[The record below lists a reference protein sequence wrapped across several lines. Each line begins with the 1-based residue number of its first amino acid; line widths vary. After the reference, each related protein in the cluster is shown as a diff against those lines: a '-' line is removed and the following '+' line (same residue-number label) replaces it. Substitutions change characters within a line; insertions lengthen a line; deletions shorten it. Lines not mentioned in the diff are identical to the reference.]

1 MSHNHTH
8 FASRIIIATAVVA
21 MGLVIAPSGAHASAG
36 VTAAASTSAK
46 TAPGQPAFG
55 DKGPHVVAVQTAI
68 MRNGFTLTGGATG
81 VFNKATKRALTSFQK
96 VVGLK
101 ATGVVDTATAKVL
114 KVAVASTTTVQATT
128 TTVAATTTTIAATTT
143 TVAATT
149 TTAPAVVY
157 PLTTSTLP
165 VRGAKGDAVMA
176 VQKALKAAG
185 LEVRGGIDGAFGSGT
200 TATISSFQT
209 SKGLTASGV
218 LDIPTAVA
226 LALIAPVAA
235 PAPAPATVSVAS
247 TSSLLNPSS
256 LPVRGNRGDSVRTV
270 QNALINAGIEVKGGA
285 DGVFGGAT
293 YVALQ
298 KYQTANGLSVTGTL
312 TTQTAVKLSLVAAP
326 AVSISVFPV
335 QGLCSYENTWHAP
348 RGIERLHLGVDI
360 LAKEGNL
367 LYAVT
372 DGTITKVYT
381 VGTDKLAGNGVR
393 LTMADGTYFFYGH
406 MQKIADGITIGTKVK
421 AGQVV
426 GYLGKTGGTTT
437 PHLHLEV
444 HPLGGAAIDPTP
456 VVSAVDACSVTT
468 PLAAPGA

>member
-8 FASRIIIATAVVA
+8 FVNRIIVATAVVA
-21 MGLVIAPSGAHASAG
+21 MGLVMAPTGAHASTGA
-36 VTAAASTSAK
+36 VAASSATAK

-68 MRNGFTLTGGATG
+68 MRNGFTLNGGATG
-81 VFNKATKRALTSFQK
+81 VFNKSTQRALKNFQK

-114 KVAVASTTTVQATT
+114 KVAAASTTTVQATT
-128 TTVAATTTTIAATTT
+128 TTVQATTT
-143 TVAATT
+143 TVAPTT
-149 TTAPAVVY
+149 TTTPAVVY

-165 VRGAKGDAVMA
+165 VRGAKGDAVVA
-176 VQKALKAAG
+176 LQKALKAAG
-185 LEVRGGIDGAFGSGT
+185 LEVKGGIDGAFGSGT
-200 TATISSFQT
+200 TSTIATFQT
-209 SKGLTASGV
+209 SKGLTATGV

-235 PAPAPATVSVAS
+235 PAPAPAPAAVSIAS
-247 TSSLLNPSS
+247 TPTLLDSSA
-256 LPVRGNRGDSVRTV
+256 LPARGNRGDAVRTL
-270 QNALINAGIEVKGGA
+270 QKALINAGIEVKGGA

-293 YVALQ
+293 FVALQ
-298 KYQTANGLSVTGTL
+298 KFQTANALSVTGTL
-312 TTQTAVKLSLVAAP
+312 TTQTAVKLGLVAAP
-326 AVSISVFPV
+326 AVAISVFPV

-348 RGIERLHLGVDI
+348 RGNGRKHLGVDI
-360 LAKEGNL
+360 IAKEGKL
-367 LYAVT
+367 LYAVA
-372 DGTITKVYT
+372 DGTITKLYT
-381 VGTDKLAGNGVR
+381 EASDKLAGNGVR

-406 MQKIADGITIGTKVK
+406 MQKIADGMTIGTKVK

-444 HPLGGAAIDPTP
+444 HPLGGEAIDPTP
-456 VVSAVDACSVTT
+456 IVAAVDACSVTT
-468 PLAAPGA
+468 PLPIPAA

>member
-8 FASRIIIATAVVA
+8 FVNRIIVASAVVA
-21 MGLVIAPSGAHASAG
+21 MGLVMAPTGAHASTG
-36 VTAAASTSAK
+36 MAATSSASAK

-68 MRNGFTLTGGATG
+68 MRNGFTLNGGATG
-81 VFNKATKRALTSFQK
+81 VFNKSTQRALKTFQK

-101 ATGVVDTATAKVL
+101 PTGVVDTATAKVL
-114 KVAVASTTTVQATT
+114 KVAAVSTTTVQATT
-128 TTVAATTTTIAATTT
+128 TTVAPTTTTI
-143 TVAATT
+143 
-149 TTAPAVVY
+149 PSVVY

-165 VRGAKGDAVMA
+165 VRGAKGDAVVA

-185 LEVRGGIDGAFGSGT
+185 LEVKGGIDGAFGSGT
-200 TATISSFQT
+200 TATLASFQT
-209 SKGLTASGV
+209 NKGLTATGV

-235 PAPAPATVSVAS
+235 PAPAPAPAAVSVAS
-247 TSSLLNPSS
+247 TTTLIDPSS
-256 LPVRGNRGDSVRTV
+256 LPVRGNRGDTVRTL
-270 QNALINAGIEVKGGA
+270 QKALINAGIEVKGGA

-293 YVALQ
+293 FVALQ
-298 KYQTANGLSVTGTL
+298 KYQTANALTVTGTL
-312 TTQTAVKLSLVAAP
+312 TTQTAVKLGLVAAP
-326 AVSISVFPV
+326 AVAISVFPV

-348 RGIERLHLGVDI
+348 RGTNRKHLGVDI
-360 LAKEGNL
+360 IAKEGNL
-367 LYAVT
+367 LYAVA
-372 DGTITKVYT
+372 DGTITKLYT

-406 MQKIADGITIGTKVK
+406 MQKIADGMTIGTKVK

-444 HPLGGAAIDPTP
+444 HPLGGEAIDPTP

-468 PLAAPGA
+468 PLPVPAA

>member
-8 FASRIIIATAVVA
+8 FVNRIIVASAVVA
-21 MGLVIAPSGAHASAG
+21 MGLVMAPTGAHASTGMVA
-36 VTAAASTSAK
+36 TSSASAK

-68 MRNGFTLTGGATG
+68 MRNGFTLNGGATG
-81 VFNKATKRALTSFQK
+81 VFNKSTQRALKTFQK

-101 ATGVVDTATAKVL
+101 PTGVVDTATAKVL
-114 KVAVASTTTVQATT
+114 KVAAASTTTVQATT
-128 TTVAATTTTIAATTT
+128 TTVAPTTTTI
-143 TVAATT
+143 
-149 TTAPAVVY
+149 PSVVY

-165 VRGAKGDAVMA
+165 VRGAKGDAVVA

-185 LEVRGGIDGAFGSGT
+185 LEVKGGIDGAFGSGT
-200 TATISSFQT
+200 TATLASFQT
-209 SKGLTASGV
+209 NKGLTATGV

-235 PAPAPATVSVAS
+235 PAPAPAPAAVSVAS
-247 TSSLLNPSS
+247 TTTLIDPSS
-256 LPVRGNRGDSVRTV
+256 LPVRGNRGDTVRTL
-270 QNALINAGIEVKGGA
+270 QKALINAGIEVKGGA

-293 YVALQ
+293 FVALQ
-298 KYQTANGLSVTGTL
+298 KYQTANALTVTGTL
-312 TTQTAVKLSLVAAP
+312 TTQTAVKLGLVAAP
-326 AVSISVFPV
+326 AVAISVFPV

-348 RGIERLHLGVDI
+348 RGTDRKHLGVDI
-360 LAKEGNL
+360 IAKEGNL
-367 LYAVT
+367 LYAVA
-372 DGTITKVYT
+372 DGTITKLYT

-406 MQKIADGITIGTKVK
+406 MQKIADGMTIGTKVK

-444 HPLGGAAIDPTP
+444 HPLGGEAIDPTP

-468 PLAAPGA
+468 PLPVPAA

>member
-8 FASRIIIATAVVA
+8 FVSRIIVATAVVA
-21 MGLVIAPSGAHASAG
+21 MGLVMAPAGAHASTG
-36 VTAAASTSAK
+36 VVVASSSSAK
-46 TAPGQPAFG
+46 TAPGQPSFG

-68 MRNGFTLTGGATG
+68 MRNGFSLNGGATG
-81 VFNKATKRALTSFQK
+81 VFNKATQRALKSFQK

-101 ATGVVDTATAKVL
+101 ATGVVDTATANVL
-114 KVAVASTTTVQATT
+114 KIATASTTTVQATT
-128 TTVAATTTTIAATTT
+128 TTVAATTTTT
-143 TVAATT
+143 
-149 TTAPAVVY
+149 PAVVY

-165 VRGAKGDAVMA
+165 VRGAKGDAVVA

-185 LEVRGGIDGAFGSGT
+185 LDVKGGIDGAFGSGT
-200 TATISSFQT
+200 TSTISSFQT
-209 SKGLTASGV
+209 SKGLTSNGV

-247 TSSLLNPSS
+247 TSTLLNPSS
-256 LPVRGNRGDSVRTV
+256 LPVRGNRGDSVRTL
-270 QNALINAGIEVKGGA
+270 QNALINAGVEVKGGA

-293 YVALQ
+293 FVALQ
-298 KYQTANGLSVTGTL
+298 NYQTANTLTVTGTL
-312 TTQTAVKLSLVAAP
+312 TTQTAVKLGLVAAP

-348 RGIERLHLGVDI
+348 RGTDRLHLGVDI

-367 LYAVT
+367 LYAVA
-372 DGTITKVYT
+372 DGTITKLYT

-393 LTMADGTYFFYGH
+393 LTTTDGTYFFYGH
-406 MQKIADGITIGTKVK
+406 MQKLSEGITIGTKVK

-426 GYLGKTGGTTT
+426 GYVGKTGDTNT
-437 PHLHLEV
+437 PHLHIEV

-456 VVSAVDACSVTT
+456 VVAAVDACSVTS
-468 PLAAPGA
+468 PLAAPAA

>member
-8 FASRIIIATAVVA
+8 FVSRIIIATAVVA
-21 MGLVIAPSGAHASAG
+21 MGLVMVPTGAHASTG
-36 VTAAASTSAK
+36 VVVASSTSAK
-46 TAPGQPAFG
+46 TAPGQPVFG
-55 DKGPHVVAVQTAI
+55 DKGPHVIAVQTAI

-81 VFNKATKRALTSFQK
+81 VFNKATKRALKSFQK

-101 ATGVVDTATAKVL
+101 ATGVVDTATAQVL
-114 KVAVASTTTVQATT
+114 KVAAASTTTVQVTT
-128 TTVAATTTTIAATTT
+128 TTVAATTTTVPATTT
-143 TVAATT
+143 TT
-149 TTAPAVVY
+149 PAVVY

-165 VRGAKGDAVMA
+165 VRGAKGEAVVA

-185 LEVRGGIDGAFGSGT
+185 LDVKGGIDGAFGSGT
-200 TATISSFQT
+200 TSTISSFQT
-209 SKGLTASGV
+209 SKGLTSTGV

-235 PAPAPATVSVAS
+235 PAPATVSVAS
-247 TSSLLNPSS
+247 TSTLLNPSS
-256 LPVRGNRGDSVRTV
+256 LPVRGNRGDSVRTL
-270 QNALINAGIEVKGGA
+270 QNALINAGVEVKGGA

-298 KYQTANGLSVTGTL
+298 KYQTVNGLTVTGTL
-312 TTQTAVKLSLVAAP
+312 TTQTAVQLGLVPAP

-348 RGIERLHLGVDI
+348 RGTERLHLGVDI

-372 DGTITKVYT
+372 DGTISKLYT

-406 MQKIADGITIGTKVK
+406 MQKIADGITVGTKVK

-426 GYLGKTGGTTT
+426 GYLGKTGATNT
-437 PHLHLEV
+437 PHLHIEV

-456 VVSAVDACSVTT
+456 VMAAVDACSVTS
-468 PLAAPGA
+468 PLAAPAA

>member
-8 FASRIIIATAVVA
+8 FVNRIIVATAVVA
-21 MGLVIAPSGAHASAG
+21 MGLVMAPTGAHASTG
-36 VTAAASTSAK
+36 VVAASSATAK

-68 MRNGFTLTGGATG
+68 MRNGFTLKGGATG
-81 VFNKATKRALTSFQK
+81 VFNKSTQRALKTFQK

-114 KVAVASTTTVQATT
+114 KVAEATTTTVQATT
-128 TTVAATTTTIAATTT
+128 TTVAPTTTTTT
-143 TVAATT
+143 
-149 TTAPAVVY
+149 PAVVY
-157 PLTTSTLP
+157 PLTTASLP

-185 LEVRGGIDGAFGSGT
+185 LEVKGGIDGAFGSGT
-200 TATISSFQT
+200 TSTISSFQK
-209 SKGLTASGV
+209 SKGLSVTGL

-226 LALIAPVAA
+226 LALIAPVAT

-247 TSSLLNPSS
+247 TTTLIDPSA
-256 LPVRGNRGDSVRTV
+256 LPVRGNRGDNVRALQT
-270 QNALINAGIEVKGGA
+270 ALINAGIEVKGGA

-293 YVALQ
+293 FVALQ
-298 KYQTANGLSVTGTL
+298 KYQTSNSLTVTGTL
-312 TTQTAVKLSLVAAP
+312 TTQTAVKLGLVAAP
-326 AVSISVFPV
+326 AVAISVFPV

-348 RGIERLHLGVDI
+348 RGTNRKHLGVDI
-360 LAKEGNL
+360 IAKEGNL
-367 LYAVT
+367 LYAVA
-372 DGTITKVYT
+372 DGTITKLYT
-381 VGTDKLAGNGVR
+381 EASDKLAGNGVR
-393 LTMADGTYFFYGH
+393 LTTADGTYFFYGH
-406 MQKIADGITIGTKVK
+406 MQKIADGMTIGAKVK

-444 HPLGGAAIDPTP
+444 HPLGGEAIDPTP
-456 VVSAVDACSVTT
+456 IVAAVDACSVTT
-468 PLAAPGA
+468 PLPVPAA

>member
-8 FASRIIIATAVVA
+8 FASRIVIATAVVA
-21 MGLVIAPSGAHASAG
+21 MGLVLAPSGAHASTG
-36 VTAAASTSAK
+36 VTATASTSAK

-114 KVAVASTTTVQATT
+114 KVAAASTTTVQATT
-128 TTVAATTTTIAATTT
+128 TTVAATTTT
-143 TVAATT
+143 VAATT
-149 TTAPAVVY
+149 TTTPTVVY

-165 VRGAKGDAVMA
+165 VRGAKGDAVIA

-185 LEVRGGIDGAFGSGT
+185 LDVKGGIDGAFGSGT
-200 TATISSFQT
+200 TSTISSFQI
-209 SKGLTASGV
+209 SKGLTATGV

-226 LALIAPVAA
+226 LALVAPVAVPV
-235 PAPAPATVSVAS
+235 PAPAAVSVAS

-256 LPVRGNRGDSVRTV
+256 LPVRGNRGDSVRTL
-270 QNALINAGIEVKGGA
+270 QNALIKAGIEVKGGA

-367 LYAVT
+367 LYAVA

-381 VGTDKLAGNGVR
+381 VGTDKLAGNGIR

-406 MQKIADGITIGTKVK
+406 MQKIADGISVGTKVK

-426 GYLGKTGGTTT
+426 GYNGKTGATNT
-437 PHLHLEV
+437 PHLHIEV

-456 VVSAVDACSVTT
+456 IMAAVDACSVTA
-468 PLAAPGA
+468 PLPVPAA

>member
-8 FASRIIIATAVVA
+8 FVRRIVIATAVVS
-21 MGLVIAPSGAHASAG
+21 MGLVMAPTGAQASTGA
-36 VTAAASTSAK
+36 VAASSTSAK

-68 MRNGFTLTGGATG
+68 MRNGFTLKGGATG
-81 VFNKATKRALTSFQK
+81 VFNKSTQSALKSFQK
-96 VVGLK
+96 VVGIK
-101 ATGVVDTATAKVL
+101 VTGVVDTATAKVL
-114 KVAVASTTTVQATT
+114 KVAAASTTTVQVST
-128 TTVAATTTTIAATTT
+128 TTVAAVTT
-143 TVAATT
+143 TVAPTT
-149 TTAPAVVY
+149 TTTPAVVY

-165 VRGAKGDAVMA
+165 VRGAKGDAVFA

-185 LEVRGGIDGAFGSGT
+185 LEVKGGIDGAFGSGT
-200 TATISSFQT
+200 TSTISSFQT
-209 SKGLTASGV
+209 NKGLPVSGV

-247 TSSLLNPSS
+247 TTTLMNPSA
-256 LPVRGNRGDSVRTV
+256 LPVRGNRGDAVRTL
-270 QNALINAGIEVKGGA
+270 QNALVTAGIEVKGGA

-293 YVALQ
+293 FIALQ
-298 KYQTANGLSVTGTL
+298 KYQTANALTVTGTL
-312 TTQTAVKLSLVAAP
+312 TTQTAVKLGLVAAP
-326 AVSISVFPV
+326 AVAITVFPV

-348 RGIERLHLGVDI
+348 RGTDRKHLGVDI
-360 LAKEGNL
+360 IAKEGNL
-367 LYAVT
+367 LYAVA
-372 DGTITKVYT
+372 DGTITKLYT
-381 VGTDKLAGNGVR
+381 VGSDKLAGNGVR

-406 MQKIADGITIGTKVK
+406 MQKIADGMTIGTKVK

-426 GYLGKTGGTTT
+426 GYLGKTGATNT

-456 VVSAVDACSVTT
+456 VVAAVDGCSITA
-468 PLAAPGA
+468 PLPVPAA

>member
-8 FASRIIIATAVVA
+8 FVNRIIVATAVVA
-21 MGLVIAPSGAHASAG
+21 MGLVMAPTGAHASTG
-36 VTAAASTSAK
+36 VVAASSASAK

-68 MRNGFTLTGGATG
+68 MRNGFTLNGGATG
-81 VFNKATKRALTSFQK
+81 VFNKSTQRALKTFQK

-114 KVAVASTTTVQATT
+114 KVAAAATTTVQATT
-128 TTVAATTTTIAATTT
+128 TTVAPTTTTTPT
-143 TVAATT
+143 
-149 TTAPAVVY
+149 VVY

-165 VRGAKGDAVMA
+165 VRGAKGDAVLS

-185 LEVRGGIDGAFGSGT
+185 LEVKGGIDGAFGSGT
-200 TATISSFQT
+200 TSTIASFQT

-235 PAPAPATVSVAS
+235 PTPAPAPAAVSIAS
-247 TSSLLNPSS
+247 TATLIDPSA
-256 LPVRGNRGDSVRTV
+256 LPVRGNRGDTVRTL
-270 QNALINAGIEVKGGA
+270 QNALIGAGIEVKGGA

-293 YVALQ
+293 FVALQ
-298 KYQTANGLSVTGTL
+298 KYQTANALTVTGTL
-312 TTQTAVKLSLVAAP
+312 TTQTAVKLGLVAAP
-326 AVSISVFPV
+326 AVAISVFPV

-348 RGIERLHLGVDI
+348 RGNGRKHLGVDI
-360 LAKEGNL
+360 IAKEGKL
-367 LYAVT
+367 LYAVA
-372 DGTITKVYT
+372 DGTITKLYT
-381 VGTDKLAGNGVR
+381 EASDKLAGNGVR
-393 LTMADGTYFFYGH
+393 LTMADGTSFFYGH
-406 MQKIADGITIGTKVK
+406 MQKIADGMTIGTKVK

-444 HPLGGAAIDPTP
+444 HPLGGEAIDPTP
-456 VVSAVDACSVTT
+456 IVAAVDACSVTT
-468 PLAAPGA
+468 PLPIPAA